1 MSSSN
6 TEEVEVSVPP
16 PRRRSVIPPQS
27 EKTKEKS
34 VSSQADEV
42 PEEGGKKTTIES
54 VKSHIAEN
62 HGGLGSDR
70 VKSVVFGGLDGVITT
85 FSIVSAV
92 AGASLSIET
101 ALLMGFSNL
110 IADGISM
117 GLGDFLSS
125 KAELEYEDS
134 ESKREMKEFELHP
147 EDEINEQIELFQEQ
161 GVSEADAKLLSTTLS
176 QYPDIFHKFHLR
188 SELGMSP
195 PEGDEAPAIDGSVT
209 FCSFLLFG
217 SVPMWTY
224 VITFYTGY
232 RSKNG
237 IFGSAGATTVMT
249 MFFLGVTQAVITRQN
264 RIKTGILM
272 TINGSIAAASA
283 YLVGWGLEHAIG
295 SGNE

>member
-1 MSSSN
+1 MSSTNNSN
-6 TEEVEVSVPP
+6 EEVSIETVEAKVSSDVKKDGAVSS
-16 PRRRSVIPPQS
+16 RRGSRRSSSIVVV
-27 EKTKEKS
+27 EKTTPTVRE
-34 VSSQADEV
+34 
-42 PEEGGKKTTIES
+42 
-54 VKSHIAEN
+54 HIAEN

-70 VKSVVFGGLDGVITT
+70 IKSVVFGGLDGVITT

-125 KAELEYEDS
+125 KAELEYEES
-134 ESKREMKEFELHP
+134 ESKREMKEFELNP
-147 EDEINEQIELFQEQ
+147 EDEINEQIELFREK
-161 GVSEADAKLLSTTLS
+161 GVTEGDAKLLSNTLA

-188 SELGMSP
+188 SELGLSP
-195 PEGDEAPAIDGSVT
+195 PEGDEAPAVDGSVT
-209 FCSFLLFG
+209 FFSFLLFG

-224 VITFYTGY
+224 LITFYAGY

-237 IFGSAGATTVMT
+237 IFGIACATTVMT

-264 RIKTGILM
+264 RLKTGILM

-283 YLVGWGLEHAIG
+283 YLVGWALEHAIG